1 MMQLCIWQEATL
13 VYAKLVD
20 PIFLLLVEERKD
32 RVPKEQDDLKTHSS
46 IDPLY
51 ELLNVDYGKVEM

>member
-1 MMQLCIWQEATL
+1 MEVSLSG
-13 VYAKLVD
+13 
-20 PIFLLLVEERKD
+20 VEECQI
-32 RVPKEQDDLKTHSS
+32 EDDLNTHSS